1 MSLADRRFVLETER
15 LILRE
20 MDQDDFADLCL
31 ILQDGEA
38 MYAYEGALSDVEA
51 QEWLDRQQERYVRDG
66 FGLWAVVLKQTGEM
80 IGQCGLTW
88 QDVDAHGTRG
98 VEVGYL
104 FRRAFWHRG
113 FAIEAARACRDH
125 AFDVL
130 GVERVYS
137 IIRDTNVPSQRV
149 ARRNGMAIEG
159 SYVKRYRGLDMP
171 HLVFSV
177 SRDARGGV
185 Y

>member
-1 MSLADRRFVLETER
+1 M
-15 LILRE
+15 
-20 MDQDDFADLCL
+20 
-31 ILQDGEA
+31 
-38 MYAYEGALSDVEA
+38 
-51 QEWLDRQQERYVRDG
+51 
-66 FGLWAVVLKQTGEM
+66 
-80 IGQCGLTW
+80 
-88 QDVDAHGTRG
+88 
-98 VEVGYL
+98 EVGYL

>member
-51 QEWLDRQQERYVRDG
+51 QEWLDRQQERYARDG

-80 IGQCGLTW
+80 IGQCGLT
-88 QDVDAHGTRG
+88 
-98 VEVGYL
+98 
-104 FRRAFWHRG
+104 
-113 FAIEAARACRDH
+113 
-125 AFDVL
+125 
-130 GVERVYS
+130 
-137 IIRDTNVPSQRV
+137 
-149 ARRNGMAIEG
+149 
-159 SYVKRYRGLDMP
+159 
-171 HLVFSV
+171 
-177 SRDARGGV
+177 
-185 Y
+185 